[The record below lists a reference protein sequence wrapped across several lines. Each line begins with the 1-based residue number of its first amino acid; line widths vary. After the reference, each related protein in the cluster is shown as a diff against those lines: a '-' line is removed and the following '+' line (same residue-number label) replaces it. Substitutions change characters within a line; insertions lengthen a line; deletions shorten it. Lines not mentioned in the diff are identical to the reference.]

1 MILTAGAKTGAVG
14 PDDVTGITTETDGEV
29 AAFMSGTVARVLGT
43 GCGTGTGTA
52 TLAADRRA
60 GEGTVAAAAL
70 ATGAVGAHGM
80 TVRSILVTTLL
91 TVGARTGETA
101 VGTAGLATCAG
112 TKAGAIEVEE
122 PIEVAFGAINVT
134 PDTGAMVTKEL
145 AEGKTLTAGAIA
157 AAIISVAT
165 GDFLL
170 TGRTITSST
179 VTVLTGTDITST
191 VLTVLTFV
199 VRTTDDSLIV
209 PARVTDSTADLLVSG
224 IRTGTTL
231 GTTLDGLWST

>member
-14 PDDVTGITTETDGEV
+14 ADDVTGITTETDGEV

-43 GCGTGTGTA
+43 GCGTGTGTGTA

-80 TVRSILVTTLL
+80 TVQSIFVTTLL

-122 PIEVAFGAINVT
+122 PI
-134 PDTGAMVTKEL
+134 
-145 AEGKTLTAGAIA
+145 
-157 AAIISVAT
+157 
-165 GDFLL
+165 
-170 TGRTITSST
+170 
-179 VTVLTGTDITST
+179 
-191 VLTVLTFV
+191 
-199 VRTTDDSLIV
+199 
-209 PARVTDSTADLLVSG
+209 
-224 IRTGTTL
+224 
-231 GTTLDGLWST
+231 